1 MHAVPPPV
9 YNPNLQQPPAYPG
22 APPTLPAPAATPT
35 ASGGG
40 GGGSKAD
47 PFQDPTEVARA
58 PGAGGEGSSL
68 NATLTPLP
76 PRYS

>member
-35 ASGGG
+35 AGGG